1 MKSHTRYYLTFFSV
15 SMLRIQP
22 IRVSS
27 NVYVSFYEFGFMGR
41 LHSHNYGKSHSTR
54 PLNPKSPSWTTLEP
68 KEIEELIIKY
78 AKDDLSASQIGIK
91 LRDQYSIPLV
101 KPITKK
107 SITKILEE
115 NDLKTELP
123 EDLNNIVKKA
133 VGLQKHLNANKKDN
147 RNIRSLELIEAKVH
161 RLSVYY
167 KKIGRIPQKWK
178 YKSVIAQLE

>member
-1 MKSHTRYYLTFFSV
+1 
-15 SMLRIQP
+15 ML
-22 IRVSS
+22 VFK
-27 NVYVSFYEFGFMGR
+27 NLYFVGR

-54 PLNPKSPSWTTLEP
+54 PLNPKSPSWVTQDP

-78 AKDDLSASQIGIK
+78 AKDDLAPSQIGVK
-91 LRDQYSIPLV
+91 LRDQHSIPLV
-101 KPITKK
+101 KPIIKK
-107 SITKILEE
+107 TITEVLEE

-133 VGLQKHLNANKKDN
+133 IGLQNHLKVNKKDN

-167 KKIGRIPQKWK
+167 KKIGRISQNWK
-178 YKSVIAQLE
+178 YKSVVAQLE